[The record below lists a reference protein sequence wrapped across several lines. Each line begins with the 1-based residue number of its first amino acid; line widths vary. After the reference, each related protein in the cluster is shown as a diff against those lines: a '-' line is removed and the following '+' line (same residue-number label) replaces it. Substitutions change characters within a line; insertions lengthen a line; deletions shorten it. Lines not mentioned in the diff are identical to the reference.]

1 MFADMLAD
9 LDDWDLALYRRRQQ
23 GRLQRARRSR
33 ASTQSRIDR
42 GADEAEKLEEL
53 NREIA
58 DAIRRIRI
66 TEEEMR
72 SRARV
77 A

>member
-9 LDDWDLALYRRRQQ
+9 LDDWGLTLYRRRQQ
-23 GRLQRARRSR
+23 VRLQRAKRSR

-42 GADEAEKLEEL
+42 GSDETKKLEEL

-58 DAIRRIRI
+58 DALRRIRI